1 MSVFRKASTLSY
13 KHESFT
19 LNGSD
24 GVSAREPATECIF
37 SKFRPLLLL
46 AMTEFV
52 ADFVTES
59 VFSLM
64 LRRSLFLVKLQVFTV
79 NSNE

>member
-1 MSVFRKASTLSY
+1 MAVTEFLPENLRQSVFL
-13 KHESFT
+13 
-19 LNGSD
+19 
-24 GVSAREPATECIF
+24 V
-37 SKFRPLLLL
+37 KFRPLLLL

>member
-1 MSVFRKASTLSY
+1 MAVTEFLPENLRQSVFL
-13 KHESFT
+13 
-19 LNGSD
+19 
-24 GVSAREPATECIF
+24 V
-37 SKFRPLLLL
+37 KFRPLPLL